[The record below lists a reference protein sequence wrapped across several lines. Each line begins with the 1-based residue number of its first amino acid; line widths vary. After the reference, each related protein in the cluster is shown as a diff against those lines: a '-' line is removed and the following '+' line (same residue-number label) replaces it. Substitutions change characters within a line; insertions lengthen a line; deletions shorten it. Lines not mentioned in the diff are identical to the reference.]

1 MKNASILNLI
11 SDLKIEIY
19 LDTAN
24 LDVIESLAQEKY
36 IKGFTSNPSLMA
48 KYGIDSYENFINK
61 FLKISQSKP
70 VSFEVCSDELN
81 EMYEQAKR
89 INSYGNNIFVKIPY
103 YNTKGIETI
112 KIINDLTKQNIKV
125 NVTAIMT
132 FDQIKKLVD
141 TKEDNTETI
150 LSIFAGRIA
159 DSGQNASETIKR
171 VCLELGGKGGNIV
184 FSDSHPDAVREG
196 VRNIMSN
203 SGQSCD
209 APTRMLV
216 EKSIYKRAIEEA
228 ADEAN
233 KIKVD
238 IALKKGDHIGPV
250 ISQTQYDKIIDLI
263 RSGIKE
269 GATLLAG
276 GAERPE
282 GLNKGY
288 FLKPT
293 IFTDVSNDMRIAKE
307 EIFGPV
313 LSIIP
318 FETEDEAISIVN
330 ETSYGLGNYVQT
342 QNKVKA
348 KRVAKKFRSG
358 GVYIN
363 GHSADPG
370 TPFGG
375 YRQSG
380 NGREGGNWGLEE
392 YLEVKTICGWD

>member
-81 EMYEQAKR
+81 EMFEQAKR

-159 DSGQNASETIKR
+159 DSGQNASETIK
-171 VCLELGGKGGNIV
+171 
-184 FSDSHPDAVREG
+184 
-196 VRNIMSN
+196 
-203 SGQSCD
+203 
-209 APTRMLV
+209 
-216 EKSIYKRAIEEA
+216 
-228 ADEAN
+228 
-233 KIKVD
+233 KV
-238 IALKKGDHIGPV
+238 
-250 ISQTQYDKIIDLI
+250 
-263 RSGIKE
+263 
-269 GATLLAG
+269 
-276 GAERPE
+276 
-282 GLNKGY
+282 
-288 FLKPT
+288 
-293 IFTDVSNDMRIAKE
+293 
-307 EIFGPV
+307 
-313 LSIIP
+313 
-318 FETEDEAISIVN
+318 
-330 ETSYGLGNYVQT
+330 
-342 QNKVKA
+342 
-348 KRVAKKFRSG
+348 
-358 GVYIN
+358 
-363 GHSADPG
+363 
-370 TPFGG
+370 
-375 YRQSG
+375 
-380 NGREGGNWGLEE
+380 
-392 YLEVKTICGWD
+392 